1 MKSHLV
7 CIQGYSI
14 NSLKQENFNLPNNF
28 HCRLSE
34 LYMGSRFIQIDALQ
48 DLVQERTGNDE
59 PEVTE
64 TSFLALQ
71 NSMKYVIGSQKTH
84 DGVKIIFPNFI
95 SLLNPKPP
103 KYSSSQTNAKFH
115 KTKKGSS
122 INRKIL
128 DRDLDFITASRQ
140 KSWRKTTG
148 DCTV

>member
-71 NSMKYVIGSQKTH
+71 NSMKYVIGSQRTH
-84 DGVKIIFPNFI
+84 DGVKIILPN
-95 SLLNPKPP
+95 
-103 KYSSSQTNAKFH
+103 
-115 KTKKGSS
+115 S
-122 INRKIL
+122 IP
-128 DRDLDFITASRQ
+128 F
-140 KSWRKTTG
+140 
-148 DCTV
+148 